1 MGKLARVGGPELGVP
16 GWAAGIWVLAWGCYL
31 VLWVHQ
37 GSFPRVSAC
46 ALCRQD
52 PQLSTGAG
60 PSSLCHLPGSPP
72 STLDTS
78 QLSSLC
84 GPLPTSEI
92 LGASGKGGGGCA
104 GSIPPAACPA
114 VCSPIISFFQ
124 RKKNLPSQA
133 ARPLMGLLLGRHQ
146 RGHIKDRMA
155 LALTP
160 EIHPISTIMQVTY
173 L

>member
-52 PQLSTGAG
+52 PQLFTGAG

-92 LGASGKGGGGCA
+92 LGASGKGGGGCV
-104 GSIPPAACPA
+104 GSLFPQLPAPLCAPPLFLSSRGRRIFRVKQPD
-114 VCSPIISFFQ
+114 
-124 RKKNLPSQA
+124 
-133 ARPLMGLLLGRHQ
+133 LLWLFSWEATKGTTSGTR
-146 RGHIKDRMA
+146 
-155 LALTP
+155 
-160 EIHPISTIMQVTY
+160 
-173 L
+173 